1 MRKQQTDHLI
11 QLITS
16 LTKAEKRHFRLFV
29 TRNQASDEL
38 LFLQLFD
45 MIDKYRDYDEE
56 LILKKIPQIKKRQ
69 LSNLKAHLY
78 KQLLLSLRL
87 LSRGYSPDIEIR
99 ERIDYAKVLYNKG
112 LYRQSLE
119 MLDKTKNL
127 ALKYKKN
134 ILVLEIVEF
143 EKLIES
149 QYITRSIDTRAEA
162 LTKEAEIVSLR
173 ASRTQRLSNLALQLY
188 GLYLK
193 IGYVRNE
200 KDHFFVKEFFQ
211 SSLPKYNV
219 NELEFYEKMYLYQ
232 SYVWFH
238 YTTQDF
244 LPCYKYAQKWVD
256 LFHEEPSM
264 MQVDPAMYIKGLHN
278 LLSSLF
284 YLSHY
289 TRFVEVLSELEH
301 FKLND
306 KNGRIHNLNSILHL
320 FRYIHKINLHYMEG
334 TFDESLRLV
343 PELIDI
349 INAKKY
355 QWDSHRIMVFYY
367 RIACLYFAS
376 GDNNTAIHYLN
387 LILNAPNPPF
397 REDIQCFARFLNLM
411 AHYELGHMQLLEY
424 LVKSVYRFLVK
435 MQELHQAQKEILQ
448 FLRRLPRI
456 QQKQGLRKEFI
467 KLRNNLVKIQDDPYE
482 RRPFLYLDIISWLEC
497 KIANKPV
504 KEVIREKFLKK
515 RLSIE
520 RR

>member
-45 MIDKYRDYDEE
+45 MIDKYRDYDEAM
-56 LILKKIPQIKKRQ
+56 ILKKIPHIKKRQ

-87 LSRGYSPDIEIR
+87 LSRNYNEDIEIR
-99 ERIDYAKVLYNKG
+99 ERLDYAKVLYNKG

-119 MLDKTKNL
+119 MLDKAKGL
-127 ALKYKKN
+127 ALKYKQN
-134 ILVLEIVEF
+134 TLALEVVEF

-149 QYITRSIDTRAEA
+149 QYITRSISTRAEE
-162 LTKEAEIVSLR
+162 LTNEAEEIAKR
-173 ASRTQRLSNLALQLY
+173 AIRTQKLSNVALQLY

-193 IGYVRNE
+193 IGFVRNE
-200 KDHFFVKEFFQ
+200 KDHFFVKEFFN

-219 NELEFYEKMYLYQ
+219 AELGFYEKLYLFQ
-232 SYVWFH
+232 SHVWYN

-244 LPCYKYAQKWVD
+244 LHCYKYAQRWVD
-256 LFHEEPSM
+256 LFKESPEM
-264 MQVDPAMYIKGLHN
+264 KQIDPAIYIKGLHN

-289 TRFVEVLSELEH
+289 TRFVEVLTELEN

-306 KNGRIHNLNSILHL
+306 KNKRIKNLESLLYL
-320 FRYIHKINLHYMEG
+320 FRYIHKINLHYIEG
-334 TFDESLRLV
+334 TFGEGTRLV
-343 PELIDI
+343 PELMECIESE
-349 INAKKY
+349 KY
-355 QWDSHRIMVFYY
+355 NWDNHRVMVFHY
-367 RIACLYFAS
+367 RIACLYFTS
-376 GDNNTAIHYLN
+376 GDNENAIHHLN
-387 LILNAPNPPF
+387 LILNAPNPQI

-411 AHYELGHMQLLEY
+411 AHYELGHTQLVEY
-424 LVKSVYRFLVK
+424 LVKSVYRFLAK

-448 FLRRLPRI
+448 FLRRLHRI
-456 QQKQGLRKEFI
+456 QRK
-467 KLRNNLVKIQDDPYE
+467 NNLKREFTKLKANLEKIQNAPYE
-482 RRPFLYLDIISWLEC
+482 RRPFLYLDIISWLES
-497 KIANKPV
+497 KIENKPV
-504 KEVIREKFLKK
+504 QTIIREKFLKK
-515 RLSIE
+515 RLKPES
-520 RR
+520 R

>member
-1 MRKQQTDHLI
+1 MRKQQTDYLI

-29 TRNQASDEL
+29 TRNQASDEI

-45 MIDKYRDYDEE
+45 MIDKYRDYDEGM
-56 LILKKIPQIKKRQ
+56 ILKKIPQIKKRQ

-87 LSRGYSPDIEIR
+87 LSRNYNSDIEIR

-119 MLDKTKNL
+119 MLDKTKALAIKFKQNTL
-127 ALKYKKN
+127 ALE
-134 ILVLEIVEF
+134 VVEF

-149 QYITRSIDTRAEA
+149 QYITRSIASRSEE
-162 LTKEAEIVSLR
+162 LTTEAEEIAQR
-173 ASRTQRLSNLALQLY
+173 AFRTQKLSNLALQLY

-200 KDHFFVKEFFQ
+200 KDHFFVKEFFN
-211 SSLPKYNV
+211 SNLPKYKI
-219 NELEFYEKMYLYQ
+219 EDLGFYEKLYLYQ

-238 YTTQDF
+238 HTTQDF
-244 LPCYKYAQKWVD
+244 LHCYKYAQKWVD
-256 LFHEEPSM
+256 LFHEEPDMKEADS
-264 MQVDPAMYIKGLHN
+264 ALYIKGLHN
-278 LLSSLF
+278 LLSALF

-289 TRFVEVLSELEH
+289 TRFVEVLAELEN
-301 FKLND
+301 FKLSE
-306 KNGRIHNLNSILHL
+306 KNRRITNLEGILNL
-320 FRYIHKINLHYMEG
+320 FRYIHKINLHYIEG
-334 TFDESLRLV
+334 TFDEGLRIV
-343 PELIDI
+343 PELVGIIDSD
-349 INAKKY
+349 KY
-355 QWDSHRIMVFYY
+355 NWDDHRTMVFHY

-376 GDNNTAIHYLN
+376 GDNNNAIEYLN
-387 LILNAPNPPF
+387 LILNAPNPEF

-411 AHYELGHMQLLEY
+411 AHYELGHIQLLEY

-435 MQELHQAQKEILQ
+435 MQELHQAQREILQ

-456 QQKQGLRKEFI
+456 QQKQGLKKEFI
-467 KLRNNLVKIQDDPYE
+467 KLRNNLVKIKDDPYE

-497 KIANKPV
+497 KIENKPV
-504 KEVIREKFLKK
+504 KVIIREKFLEK
-515 RLSIE
+515 RLKGDK
-520 RR
+520 R

>member
-11 QLITS
+11 HLITS

-29 TRNQASDEL
+29 TRNQASDDL

-45 MIDKYRDYDEE
+45 MIDKYKDYDEE
-56 LILKKIPQIKKRQ
+56 MILNKIPQIKKRQ

-87 LSRGYSPDIEIR
+87 LSRNYNVDIKIR

-112 LYRQSLE
+112 LYQQSLE
-119 MLDKTKNL
+119 MLEKAKLL
-127 ALKYKKN
+127 ALKYKQN
-134 ILVLEIVEF
+134 TLALEVIEF

-149 QYITRSIDTRAEA
+149 QYITRSIDTKAQE
-162 LTKEAEIVSLR
+162 LTRESAIIANR
-173 ASRTQRLSNLALQLY
+173 ASRTNRLSNLALQLY
-188 GLYLK
+188 GLYLR

-200 KDHFFVKEFFQ
+200 KDHYFVKEFFQ
-211 SSLPKYNV
+211 SSLPKFKI
-219 NELEFYEKMYLYQ
+219 EDLGFYEKLYLFQ
-232 SYVWFH
+232 SYVWYH
-238 YTTQDF
+238 HTSQDF

-256 LFHEEPSM
+256 LFHEEPEM
-264 MQVDPAMYIKGLHN
+264 MQIDPAMYIKGLHN

-289 TRFVEVLSELEH
+289 IRFVEVLYELQQ

-306 KNGRIHNLNSILHL
+306 KNQRIHNLNSILHL
-320 FRYIHKINLHYMEG
+320 FRYIHRINLHYMEG
-334 TFDESLRLV
+334 TFDEGLQIV
-343 PELIDI
+343 PELVEIIDSG
-349 INAKKY
+349 KY
-355 QWDSHRIMVFYY
+355 HWDNHRIMVFYY

-376 GDNNTAIHYLN
+376 GDNNKAIDYLN
-387 LILNAPNPPF
+387 LILNAPNPQF

-424 LVKSVYRFLVK
+424 LVKSVYRFLAK

-456 QQKQGLRKEFI
+456 QQKHGLKREFK
-467 KLRNNLVKIQDDPYE
+467 KLHNNLVKIQDDPYE
-482 RRPFLYLDIISWLEC
+482 KRPFLYLDIISWLEC
-497 KIANKPV
+497 KIENKPV
-504 KEVIREKFLKK
+504 KVIIREKFLKK
-515 RLSIE
+515 RLAV
-520 RR
+520 R